1 MTALQLS
8 RSSSNTS
15 RYDGPSWQRAALY
28 LALALIA
35 QVTFLHFFTL
45 RGAPV
50 SVVLIAVIWYAILV
64 DPRRAAI
71 YGFVAGF
78 CEDMLSN
85 GTGGAWTISTTI
97 TALLAGSLL
106 RAFFADSIPLVTG
119 IVVVSTLVRDLLFWI
134 VMKAQGFPPGLAT
147 LHFHQALWQ
156 ALLNAIFVIVA
167 MLIYRSTERLRLRFA

>member
-1 MTALQLS
+1 MQLS
-8 RSSSNTS
+8 RSNSDRT
-15 RYDGPSWQRAALY
+15 RYDGPSWERAAIY

-35 QVTFLHFFTL
+35 QVTFLHFFTVH
-45 RGAPV
+45 GAAI
-50 SVVLIAVIWYAILV
+50 SIALIAVIWFAILA

-78 CEDMLSN
+78 CEDMLSS

-97 TALLAGSLL
+97 TALLAGSLS
-106 RAFFADSIPLVTG
+106 RAFFADSIPLVSG
-119 IVVVSTLVRDLLFWI
+119 IVVVSTLVRDLIFWI

-156 ALLNAIFVIVA
+156 ALLNALFVIA
-167 MLIYRSTERLRLRFA
+167 ATLIYRSKERIRLRIA